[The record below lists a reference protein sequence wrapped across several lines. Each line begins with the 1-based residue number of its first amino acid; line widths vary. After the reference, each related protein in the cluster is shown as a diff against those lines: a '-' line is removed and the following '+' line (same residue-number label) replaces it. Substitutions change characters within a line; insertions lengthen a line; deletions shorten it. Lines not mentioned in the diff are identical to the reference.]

1 MGIPEEDLGPRWLR
15 DYGSLYNI
23 EGHSTGSAPD
33 SGTGVKV
40 DMPRMKDFA
49 GALRTNVDVDYVPHA
64 KKVFDDMT
72 VPIGHIDARFWE
84 LYSALNLHQE
94 VVQSTTDNLANQ
106 GNGASVFAEAA
117 KKISDEYHKADA
129 FSAARVQDVHKN
141 LGITPPASATPDPG
155 VNPAN
160 TDPTTPAGGV

>member
-1 MGIPEEDLGPRWLR
+1 
-15 DYGSLYNI
+15 
-23 EGHSTGSAPD
+23 
-33 SGTGVKV
+33 
-40 DMPRMKDFA
+40 MKDFA

-94 VVQSTTDNLANQ
+94 VAQSTTDNLANQ

-117 KKISDEYHKADA
+117 KKISDEYRKADA

-141 LGITPPASATPDPG
+141 LGTTPPESATPNPG
-155 VNPAN
+155 ANPVT
-160 TDPTTPAGGV
+160 TDPATPAGGV